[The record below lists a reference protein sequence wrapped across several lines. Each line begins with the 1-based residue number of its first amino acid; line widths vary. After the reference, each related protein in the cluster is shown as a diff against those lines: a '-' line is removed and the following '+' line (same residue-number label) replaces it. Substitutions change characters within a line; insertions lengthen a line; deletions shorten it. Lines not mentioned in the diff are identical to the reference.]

1 MIINIFII
9 MPRIENDKEDINNS
23 EINNSEEP
31 EFINEIT
38 NYVKKIDSSISDDS
52 SSKSTH
58 SSDSSLESD
67 DSSKSSKDDSS
78 KSSKD
83 DSDNSDNSNDS
94 DDSDDEFFN
103 DSDSSKTHVSQTK
116 YARDALFGN
125 QVWKNKLFEN
135 KFSHIL
141 KFLEFSRENRGVS
154 QKHVDDIYNHY
165 IENPDEFIKPLDIM
179 CYFED
184 GLESDHFYIADGQ
197 HRTLALKKLYEE
209 KLIDKEVLYFIHDV
223 HSQEDIRKTIK
234 YLNSS
239 NPVTSIYSFEKIPD
253 LLKKIG
259 SKYTNIYSDN
269 LNHNNDKMN
278 EIKLRDHIEEIKL
291 FKDTDLGVDEI
302 FNFLL
307 DFNKKVRDD
316 YLNREN
322 KASADKKLFDR
333 IAQTHQ
339 FYGLIYRNYTWLN
352 DFYNY
357 AKEMKE
363 KRDVQNML
371 NMQYQNI
378 QNTNQF
384 ENELNELKIIDNSN
398 SVL

>member
-1 MIINIFII
+1 